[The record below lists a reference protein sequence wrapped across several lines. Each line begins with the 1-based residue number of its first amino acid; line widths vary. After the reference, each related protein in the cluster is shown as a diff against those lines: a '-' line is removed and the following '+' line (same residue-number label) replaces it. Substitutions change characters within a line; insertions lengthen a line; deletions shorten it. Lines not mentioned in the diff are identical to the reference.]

1 MGILNWRFAQLCK
14 IPTDMFYRA
23 CTILASEFSE
33 FWEHVICGKSNQII
47 PFWIWTF
54 VWKGQSFW
62 LQTKLIFYHLGHPQ
76 QQFINLRIWNSLYL
90 LTHLWIEISCAL
102 IPWIWHYVKG
112 VIIHAIVIPLWNL
125 NLLDPLLACCL
136 KSLIIDIMIYI
147 STDPLNWWCYFLS
160 RRQYVAWC
168 AKIDHLVLTFPHWLL
183 HMLYWRSRII
193 LCLICSSSLSL
204 FRWTLN
210 CLDITTT
217 S

>member
-1 MGILNWRFAQLCK
+1 MDICMKRSVLLASDQTDFLSSRSPSATIHQLADLEFSV
-14 IPTDMFYRA
+14 PTDP
-23 CTILASEFSE
+23 S
-33 FWEHVICGKSNQII
+33 VD
-47 PFWIWTF
+47 
-54 VWKGQSFW
+54 
-62 LQTKLIFYHLGHPQ
+62 
-76 QQFINLRIWNSLYL
+76 
-90 LTHLWIEISCAL
+90 
-102 IPWIWHYVKG
+102 
-112 VIIHAIVIPLWNL
+112 WNL
-125 NLLDPLLACCL
+125 MCLDTLDLALCEGCYNSCHSDTLVDPLLACCL